1 MKGSLPLSLQK
12 HKNYD
17 LKNPFLHYEGTV
29 GSCPHYFFNYI
40 KMWGKVSP
48 IGGDWGCIP
57 PPTSQ
62 NFDKSPLTKILSLPI
77 NVPLHLVWHP
87 FPSISQSPLL

>member
-48 IGGDWGCIP
+48 IGGDWGWIP
-57 PPTSQ
+57 PPLAKILT
-62 NFDKSPLTKILSLPI
+62 NLPALKFCPSPLMS
-77 NVPLHLVWHP
+77 
-87 FPSISQSPLL
+87 PST